1 MNLMAL
7 VQSVVT
13 QNSILLGDLAECLS
27 QTVANAFRYA
37 NTVVICPDR
46 YKNFACFSNLT
57 KINTS
62 ITYLI

>member
-13 QNSILLGDLAECLS
+13 QNSILLWDLAECLS
-27 QTVANAFRYA
+27 QTVTNAFRYA

-46 YKNFACFSNLT
+46 YENFACFSNLT

>member
-46 YKNFACFSNLT
+46 
-57 KINTS
+57 
-62 ITYLI
+62 